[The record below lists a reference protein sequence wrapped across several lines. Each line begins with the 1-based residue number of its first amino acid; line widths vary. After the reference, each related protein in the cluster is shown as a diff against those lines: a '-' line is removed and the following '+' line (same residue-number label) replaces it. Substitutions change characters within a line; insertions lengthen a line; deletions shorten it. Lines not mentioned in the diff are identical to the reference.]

1 MKSIEFESVPCIN
14 TLLRATRGLSGRF
27 VIENAYSGLAIVG
40 AEPTTVISS
49 KNGFS
54 TIYEGG
60 STKLWHGC
68 PFELLRATFRK
79 FCNSQPLSQLTGG
92 IVGYFSYDLGRHIE
106 TLPCVACEDIPSPDY
121 MLGVYDS
128 GLVIDFQRGK
138 CVAFSHTE
146 DHTAIRFWQDLALNT
161 QHQSK
166 TSSNHIRRL
175 HALPENIASNFTKP
189 NYINAIRRVQEY
201 IAAGDVYQVNLSQRL
216 QAECPCPADEL
227 YVRLRAINPA
237 PRACLIELGDVQLV
251 GASPES
257 FLSYNPA
264 TRIIQT
270 KPIKGTRPRGKSR
283 EEDIHLASELA
294 SSEKDRAENVMIVD
308 MERNDLGKVA
318 SYGSVQVTKLWDIE
332 EHPNV
337 FQMVSTVEATLDPAY
352 DVVDL
357 LRATF
362 PGGSITGAPKVR
374 AMQIIEEL
382 EPHRRGLYTGAA
394 GYIGFDGSIELNIII
409 RSFVIYDGIAYFHA
423 GGGIVADSN
432 PEMEYQETLDKVAGL
447 VAAITGQVS

>member
-1 MKSIEFESVPCIN
+1 
-14 TLLRATRGLSGRF
+14 
-27 VIENAYSGLAIVG
+27 
-40 AEPTTVISS
+40 
-49 KNGFS
+49 
-54 TIYEGG
+54 
-60 STKLWHGC
+60 
-68 PFELLRATFRK
+68 
-79 FCNSQPLSQLTGG
+79 
-92 IVGYFSYDLGRHIE
+92 
-106 TLPCVACEDIPSPDY
+106 
-121 MLGVYDS
+121 
-128 GLVIDFQRGK
+128 
-138 CVAFSHTE
+138 
-146 DHTAIRFWQDLALNT
+146 
-161 QHQSK
+161 
-166 TSSNHIRRL
+166 
-175 HALPENIASNFTKP
+175 LPENIASNFTKP

-283 EEDIHLASELA
+283 EEDIRLASELA

>member
-1 MKSIEFESVPCIN
+1 VRRVFAHGGPHSHKILARPSAKHTTSIKNELQPHQ
-14 TLLRATRGLSGRF
+14 AT
-27 VIENAYSGLAIVG
+27 
-40 AEPTTVISS
+40 T
-49 KNGFS
+49 
-54 TIYEGG
+54 
-60 STKLWHGC
+60 
-68 PFELLRATFRK
+68 
-79 FCNSQPLSQLTGG
+79 
-92 IVGYFSYDLGRHIE
+92 
-106 TLPCVACEDIPSPDY
+106 CVA
-121 MLGVYDS
+121 G
-128 GLVIDFQRGK
+128 
-138 CVAFSHTE
+138 
-146 DHTAIRFWQDLALNT
+146 
-161 QHQSK
+161 
-166 TSSNHIRRL
+166 
-175 HALPENIASNFTKP
+175 NIASNFTKP

-283 EEDIHLASELA
+283 EEDIRLASELA